1 MKVGWLGH
9 ATTCVQLDGTTILTD
24 PALRPRMAGLVRH
37 AAQPQPSAWQEVDAV
52 LISHAHYDHLDL
64 PSLHLL
70 GAAVHVVVPRGLAAF
85 VRRAG
90 VPRVSEL
97 GVGDRVALGS
107 VTVEAVPARHTGRR
121 LPRGPAARAIGY
133 VIEGS
138 RRAYFAGDTGLFDG
152 MDEIGRRGVD
162 LALLPVGGWGPRL
175 RGGHLDPASAAE
187 ALTLLRPSVAVPIH
201 WGTFWPTGMRWI
213 GRDRFEKPGR
223 QFMEHAAAVAPE
235 VEVTVLTPGETVTL
249 PDG

>member
-1 MKVGWLGH
+1 MEVRWLGH
-9 ATTCVQLDGTTILTD
+9 ATTCVRLDGTTILTD

-37 AAQPQPSAWQEVDAV
+37 AAQPQASAWQEVDAI
-52 LISHAHYDHLDL
+52 LISHGHHDHLDL
-64 PSLHLL
+64 PSLRLL
-70 GAAVHVVVPRGLAAF
+70 GADVHVIVPNGLGAF
-85 VRRAG
+85 IRRAG
-90 VPRVSEL
+90 VRHISEL
-97 GVGDRVALGS
+97 KVGDRLALGA
-107 VTVEAVPARHTGRR
+107 VTVEAVPARHAGTRM
-121 LPRGPAARAIGY
+121 PRGPSAPAIGY

-187 ALTLLRPSVAVPIH
+187 ALTLLRPSGAVPIH

-223 QFMEHAAAVAPE
+223 QFMEQAAAVAPE
-235 VEVTVLTPGETVTL
+235 VEVTVLTPGEAVTL
-249 PDG
+249 PGE